1 MSRQVQLNKIVG
13 RLIAKKREA
22 LNLTQE
28 EMAHRMNL
36 GTEGYARLERG
47 ITPVTVSRLV
57 KLADIFQ
64 CGVAELVV
72 ETSTGI
78 TAQAQHIANLME
90 GLSTSDRDEVL
101 SIVEKVCTIA
111 HKGNADLSVS
121 AVIADAAEAVVAGSS
136 RNGAIVMKRQMSF
149 AEAESAGKKRV

>member
-28 EMAHRMNL
+28 EIAHRMNL

-111 HKGNADLSVS
+111 HK
-121 AVIADAAEAVVAGSS
+121 
-136 RNGAIVMKRQMSF
+136 KY
-149 AEAESAGKKRV
+149 KKEK